1 MLKLQIHFN
10 NFTFLEQ
17 RQNIRVK
24 PAGVTEGCPNAP
36 HPSFVRKRN
45 RSADVV
51 VVGDIV
57 ARRLKIVS
65 YTVG

>member
-1 MLKLQIHFN
+1 M
-10 NFTFLEQ
+10 EQ

-51 VVGDIV
+51 VVGDSV